1 MSDHGVIELV
11 AIAVV
16 VTRTF
21 TLPLRMDANVHS
33 NTLESAS
40 VPKTATNQLS
50 TSGSSNMVAGTV
62 TTFATWRS
70 HCAMSMVQSLEIVA

>member
-1 MSDHGVIELV
+1 MGDHGVIELV

-33 NTLESAS
+33 NTLEPAS
-40 VPKTATNQLS
+40 VPKTTPNQLS

-62 TTFATWRS
+62 TMFATWRS
-70 HCAMSMVQSLEIVA
+70 HGAMSTVQSLETVP